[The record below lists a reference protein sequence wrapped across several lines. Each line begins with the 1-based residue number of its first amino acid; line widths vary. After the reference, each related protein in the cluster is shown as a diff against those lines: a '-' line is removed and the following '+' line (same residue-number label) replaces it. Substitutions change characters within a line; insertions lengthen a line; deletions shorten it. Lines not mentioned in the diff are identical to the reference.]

1 MILTQN
7 QTGQPMEVEDPRS
20 LSTTSTLEDKGKG
33 PSFTVLGNQFNNYGN
48 QYGETAPPKKS

>member
-33 PSFTVLGNQFNNYGN
+33 PSFTVLGN
-48 QYGETAPPKKS
+48 